1 MCRGPTGE
9 QQRAFEVEPAMGNYA
24 RKDVAD
30 KRTGMTKREK
40 ALLRDTWRKF
50 CQKKPDF
57 GSVVLLAMFTLHP
70 EHQALF
76 PSFEGRDLR
85 LLRDDAKFRTFA
97 AVVGSRLSAMVDSVD
112 DYDALSELAH
122 KNAVD
127 HAQREGVLAEHFAD
141 FYSAT
146 LGEIIES
153 NKSAMTPAAIA
164 AWEKFFE
171 TLSTITKHVFFEADK
186 AAKAA
191 KAAKEAEEAKAARAA
206 AGATSPP
213 HEQGTLSPDQLS
225 SAKAS
230 ALASPVQA
238 VNPAAQK
245 ITSPLAI
252 QSVIKGARSDR
263 KPIWKSGIKEKRS
276 KPPK

>member
-9 QQRAFEVEPAMGNYA
+9 QQRALEAKPAMGNYA
-24 RKDVAD
+24 GKDVAD

-50 CQKKPDF
+50 CQKNPDF
-57 GSVVLLAMFTLHP
+57 GSLVLLAMFTRHP

-76 PSFEGRDLR
+76 PNFQGRDLR
-85 LLRDDAKFRTFA
+85 LLRDDAQFRAFA
-97 AVVGSRLSAMVDSVD
+97 AVVGSQLSAMVDSVD
-112 DYDALSELAH
+112 DYDALSELVR
-122 KNAVD
+122 KNATN
-127 HAQREGVLAEHFAD
+127 HAQREGVLAEYFED

-153 NKSAMTPAAIA
+153 NKSAMTPAAVA

-171 TLSTITKHVFFEADK
+171 TLSTITKHVFFEADQ

-191 KAAKEAEEAKAARAA
+191 KAAKEAKEAKAARAA

-213 HEQGTLSPDQLS
+213 HDQGTLSPDQLL

-238 VNPAAQK
+238 VNAAAQK
-245 ITSPLAI
+245 TMSPLAI

-263 KPIWKSGIKEKRS
+263 KPIWRSGIKEKSR

>member
-9 QQRAFEVEPAMGNYA
+9 QQRAFEVKPAIDNYS
-24 RKDVAD
+24 RKGVLD
-30 KRTGMTKREK
+30 KRTGITKREK
-40 ALLRDTWRKF
+40 ALLRDTWHKF
-50 CQKKPDF
+50 CQKNPDF
-57 GSVVLLAMFTLHP
+57 GSLVLLAMFTRHP

-76 PSFEGRDLR
+76 TSFHGRDLR
-85 LLRDDAKFRTFA
+85 LLRDDAKFWAFA
-97 AVVGSRLSAMVDSVD
+97 AVVGRQLSAVVDSVD
-112 DYDALSELAH
+112 DNDALSELVH
-122 KNAVD
+122 KNATD
-127 HAQREGVLAEHFAD
+127 HAQRKGVLAEYFED

-153 NKSAMTPAAIA
+153 NKSAMTPAAA
-164 AWEKFFE
+164 TAWEKSFE
-171 TLSTITKHVFFEADK
+171 TLSTITKHVFFEA
-186 AAKAA
+186 AKAA
-191 KAAKEAEEAKAARAA
+191 QAAKEAEEAKAARAA
-206 AGATSPP
+206 PGATSPP

-245 ITSPLAI
+245 TTSPLAI

-263 KPIWKSGIKEKRS
+263 KPIWRSGIKKRS